1 MQAPLPESDE
11 SRTERKA
18 DLKLDNEGTLQ
29 GKLTVTYYGS
39 EAQILRM
46 DQRNED
52 NTSRKKLLEDLVK
65 EMIPV
70 GVEVELVNQPDW
82 KSSSPAMVTEY
93 TLKVPGWVSGAGKRA
108 LLPVGLF
115 SAPEKG
121 VFDNANRVHAVY
133 FNYPY
138 RKVDDITIELPLGWK
153 LSSLAKPVDQDA
165 KAAAYGMKAEEK
177 GGSLHLTRNLRS
189 DLVMIPKENYPTL
202 RAFFQLVRTGDEE
215 QVVLQPGSAS
225 AGN

>member
-1 MQAPLPESDE
+1 
-11 SRTERKA
+11 
-18 DLKLDNEGTLQ
+18 
-29 GKLTVTYYGS
+29 
-39 EAQILRM
+39 M

-52 NTSRKKLLEDLVK
+52 NTSRRKLLEDLVK